1 MAFPV
6 QPSKKGKKKIG
17 YRRKQSSMPAMAAN
31 PVPRDQ
37 GVVVNPV
44 AEASSHPAPKK
55 RKDDNWRSRRA
66 VKSAQNKASK
76 AIAARDK
83 AQEESKVSKG
93 KVRDA
98 TARVKEVD
106 HELYLHKK
114 ANRENSVKVE
124 AEHNL
129 AMKNLTEKFN
139 VDLEEAYAE
148 TESATAKRLEE
159 EARRINSE
167 QQHRKYLKKER
178 VYYSTKIEKEQA
190 RLAKELSGQA
200 AVIDHLHV
208 QWSGKMKA
216 NKLKIEKA
224 KDAETLKLKKQI
236 KKKETKIQDC
246 LNDNAER

>member
-1 MAFPV
+1 
-6 QPSKKGKKKIG
+6 
-17 YRRKQSSMPAMAAN
+17 
-31 PVPRDQ
+31 
-37 GVVVNPV
+37 VNPV

-83 AQEESKVSKG
+83 AQEESTVSK
-93 KVRDA
+93 
-98 TARVKEVD
+98 TACVKEVD

-129 AMKNLTEKFN
+129 AMKNLTEKFY

-167 QQHRKYLKKER
+167 QQHRKDLKKER

-208 QWSGKMKA
+208 QWSKKMKA
-216 NKLKIEKA
+216 NKLKIEKT
-224 KDAETLKLKKQI
+224 KDAKTAKLKKQI
-236 KKKETKIQDC
+236 EKKENKIQDC

>member
-129 AMKNLTEKFN
+129 AMKNLTEKFY
-139 VDLEEAYAE
+139 VDLEEAVCRDRIRNGE
-148 TESATAKRLEE
+148 TSGGGGAPYQFRAAAPERFEKREGVLF
-159 EARRINSE
+159 N
-167 QQHRKYLKKER
+167 K
-178 VYYSTKIEKEQA
+178 
-190 RLAKELSGQA
+190 GQEGA
-200 AVIDHLHV
+200 GKACKRA
-208 QWSGKMKA
+208 QWTGCSH
-216 NKLKIEKA
+216 
-224 KDAETLKLKKQI
+224 
-236 KKKETKIQDC
+236 
-246 LNDNAER
+246 